1 VDRIYRSKRD
11 VWLMVL
17 LWLPVF
23 VLPLTCF
30 ITLREDGLQA
40 ALFSTVIT
48 IAGIALLVWVI
59 VGTYYRITDGS
70 LQVRSGPFRWNIAIK
85 DIQSIAPSR
94 SPLSG
99 PALSLDRLLLVYGKG
114 KTLRISP
121 DRPQEFLADIE
132 RAKRL
137 Y

>member
-1 VDRIYRSKRD
+1 MDRIYRSKRD

>member
-1 VDRIYRSKRD
+1 
-11 VWLMVL
+11 MVL